1 MDTIE
6 ESSTSESEEDAMTEF
21 DVLVIGEINADLVLA
36 GDVTPAFGQ
45 AEKVIDD
52 ATLTIG
58 SSGAIFACGAARLG
72 LSVVY
77 AGLVGDDLFGRFML
91 ENLRARGVATDG
103 VIVDPSQKT
112 GLSVILSR
120 GNDRAILTH
129 LGSMS
134 ELHAHQVD
142 RTLLKRVR
150 HIHITSYF
158 LQHALRPGLPDLLAA
173 ARSQGITIS
182 LDTNWDPSE
191 CWDDGLPELLPL
203 LDIFLPNEQE
213 ARAIARCTDL
223 GDAIQK
229 LGQIVPMLVVKQGG
243 DGASCHNGGAT
254 IHDPGF
260 AVPVVDTTGAGD
272 SFNGGFLYGYLRG
285 WSLERSLALACAC
298 GALSTRA
305 AGGTDAQATME
316 DALALAHGRGDW

>member
-1 MDTIE
+1 
-6 ESSTSESEEDAMTEF
+6 MTDF
-21 DVLVIGEINADLVLA
+21 DVLVIGEINADLVLT

-77 AGLVGDDLFGRFML
+77 AGLVGDDLFGRFMV
-91 ENLRARGVATDG
+91 EGLRARGVATDG

-134 ELHAHQVD
+134 DLRADQVD
-142 RTLLKRVR
+142 RSLLDRVR

-158 LQHALRPGLPDLLAA
+158 LQHALRPGLPELLRT
-173 ARSQGITIS
+173 ARAQGVAIS
-182 LDTNWDPSE
+182 LDTNWDPNE
-191 CWDDGLPELLPL
+191 RWDDGLPGLLPL
-203 LDIFLPNEQE
+203 VDVFLPNEQE
-213 ARAIARCTDL
+213 ARAIARCEDL
-223 GDAIQK
+223 GEAIEK
-229 LGQIVPMLVVKQGG
+229 LGRVVPTVVVKQGG
-243 DGASCHNGGAT
+243 DGASCRSGGAT

-272 SFNGGFLYGYLRG
+272 SFNGGFLYGYLKG
-285 WSLERSLALACAC
+285 WSPDQSLALACAC
-298 GALSTRA
+298 GALSTRS
-305 AGGTDAQATME
+305 AGGTSAQATMAE
-316 DALALAHGRGDW
+316 AIALIERRGDW